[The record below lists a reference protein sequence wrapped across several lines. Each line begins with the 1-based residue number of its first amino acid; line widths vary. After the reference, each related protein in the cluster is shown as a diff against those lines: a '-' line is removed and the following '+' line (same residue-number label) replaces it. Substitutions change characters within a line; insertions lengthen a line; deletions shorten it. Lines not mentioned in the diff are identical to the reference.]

1 MLVALFRLQRT
12 GKHESGVVAVL
23 FTIYLLIVVALPLTL
38 GIVVTY
44 RGMTRERTCPLCGQ
58 ETLRIH
64 SRFTRTIKFLWRNGA
79 LQRRWCALCRWEGF
93 ARVGVE
99 PAFAEVSVAPT
110 SVPKQGCRTEALRML
125 RFGGNQWRVLLQCW
139 QERGWHF
146 GRLIF
151 VGPAGRLWLDP
162 MQPFAGATRNDV
174 LQQALSLSDGLLT
187 YRLREVAS
195 E

>member
-1 MLVALFRLQRT
+1 
-12 GKHESGVVAVL
+12 VAVL

-44 RGMTRERTCPLCGQ
+44 RGMTRERSCPLCGQ
-58 ETLRIH
+58 ETFRVH
-64 SRFTRTIKFLWRNGA
+64 SRFIRTVDFLWRNGA

-93 ARVGVE
+93 ARVSAA
-99 PAFAEVSVAPT
+99 PSFAEAAIAAT
-110 SVPKQGCRTEALRML
+110 SVPRQGCRTEPLRML
-125 RFGGNQWRVLLQCW
+125 RFGGSQWRVLLQCW

-146 GRLIF
+146 GRLMF

-162 MQPFAGATRNDV
+162 KQPFAGATRNDV